1 MPVGR
6 PPLATPAF
14 STSARLV
21 DLLPDLHQHAVQLAA
36 GTCSVLVQCTPRD
49 ERLLASSAT
58 GLEQL
63 APEPWLTTA
72 AGRLATERAWEE
84 RNIVILNDLS
94 EQVPEL
100 TARLRTRGA
109 VLVPLVVHDRR
120 MGLLII
126 GIERPDAAQA
136 VAPALA
142 SLGEVLA
149 LVLERDRLRRE
160 VDLHR
165 DFSALFDDL
174 SRTTYSA
181 VALPARLETFSVRA
195 CRLLDADRVSVWL
208 HQRRTRQ
215 VRLIASSDPEQL
227 SLQLQEAAED
237 PSSAVSVVMRSLRPR
252 LIYTPGRDAPGLLVP
267 LRGRRRALGTLS
279 IEGVRAETG
288 TELDLIDLAEEIG
301 RQLSSIVESVLLLE
315 DALRARR
322 ELENTFN
329 SLADLVAVCDRQLR
343 LVHVNQAFAARF
355 SRRQDEMFEN
365 PVKSFLGPE
374 VMEWLRVAAEEFE
387 TPGGGRE
394 AGTREISDSVLG
406 GTFSFTVSPLIG
418 QEGEPL
424 GTVLVARDISEQSR
438 LEAERADL
446 RSRLAQSEKLA
457 ALGQVVAGIA
467 HELNNPLQGV
477 MGHLELVLT
486 TQQLTADIQRD
497 LRLVY
502 READR
507 AAKIVRNL
515 LVFGGSRR
523 IVRRRLNLNLVVRRV
538 LSLRATGTRAQH
550 IQLVRDLDPKLP
562 HLSGDPLLLQQAL
575 LNIVLNAEHAV
586 VGREG
591 RRIEVK
597 THADR
602 MRSIAVI
609 EIADSGPGIAPAALP
624 RLFEPFFTTKDVGQ
638 GTGLGLAIAY
648 GIVQEHGGRI
658 VARNRSGGGAVF
670 SVELPLTT
678 DEAEGSAL
686 E

>member
-1 MPVGR
+1 M
-6 PPLATPAF
+6 
-14 STSARLV
+14 
-21 DLLPDLHQHAVQLAA
+21 
-36 GTCSVLVQCTPRD
+36 LVQCTARD
-49 ERLLASSAT
+49 ERLLAASAI
-58 GLEQL
+58 GLDQL
-63 APEPWLTTA
+63 APEPWLA
-72 AGRLATERAWEE
+72 SAPGRRATERAWAEK
-84 RNIVILNDLS
+84 NIVILNDVA

-100 TARLRTRGA
+100 VGRLGTRGA
-109 VLVPLVVHDRR
+109 VLVPLAVHDRR
-120 MGLLII
+120 LGLLII
-126 GIERPDAAQA
+126 GIDRPDAAQA
-136 VAPALA
+136 AANGLA
-142 SLGEVLA
+142 SLGDILG

-160 VDLHR
+160 VDLHH
-165 DFSALFDDL
+165 DFNALFDDL

-181 VALPARLETFSVRA
+181 VALPGRLETFSVRA
-195 CRLLDADRVSVWL
+195 CRLLDADRVSIWL

-227 SLQLQEAAED
+227 SRQLQEAAEN
-237 PSSAVSVVMRSLRPR
+237 PASAIAVVMRSLRPR
-252 LIYTPGRDAPGLLVP
+252 LTYASGGGAPGLLVP
-267 LRGRRRALGTLS
+267 LRGRRRALGTLA
-279 IEGVRAETG
+279 IDGVRAETG
-288 TELDLIDLAEEIG
+288 TELELVDLAEEIG
-301 RQLSSIVESVLLLE
+301 RQLSGLVESVLLLE

-343 LVHVNQAFAARF
+343 LVHVNQAFAVRF

-365 PVKSFLGPE
+365 PVQNFLGPE
-374 VMEWLRVAAEEFE
+374 VVTWLNVAAEQFE
-387 TPGGGRE
+387 TPGASVGI
-394 AGTREISDSVLG
+394 GTREITDPVLG

-424 GTVLVARDISEQSR
+424 GTVLVARDITEQSR
-438 LEAERADL
+438 LEAERAEL

-477 MGHLELVLT
+477 MGHLELLLA
-486 TQQLTADIQRD
+486 TQQLSSDVQRD

-538 LSLRATGTRAQH
+538 LSLRATAARSQQIETIHELEPRMP
-550 IQLVRDLDPKLP
+550 QLL
-562 HLSGDPLLLQQAL
+562 GDTLLLQQAL

-586 VGREG
+586 AGQAA
-591 RRIEVK
+591 RRIEV
-597 THADR
+597 TTRADR
-602 MRSIAVI
+602 IRSIAVI
-609 EIADSGPGIAPAALP
+609 EIADTGTGIGPSALP

-648 GIVQEHGGRI
+648 GIVQEHGGRL
-658 VARNRSGGGAVF
+658 VARNRSGGGALF
-670 SVELPLTT
+670 TVELPLT
-678 DEAEGSAL
+678 SAAG
-686 E
+686 EDDAIE

>member
-1 MPVGR
+1 MSAGR
-6 PPLATPAF
+6 LPLATPPFA
-14 STSARLV
+14 TSARLV
-21 DLLPDLHQHAVQLAA
+21 DLLPDLHQHAVQLAE
-36 GTCSVLVQCTPRD
+36 GTCSVLVQLTPRD
-49 ERLLASSAT
+49 DRLLASSAT
-58 GLEQL
+58 GVEEL
-63 APEPWLTTA
+63 AAEPWLA
-72 AGRLATERAWEE
+72 SSPGRRATERAWEE
-84 RNIVILNDLS
+84 KNIIILNDLA

-100 TARLRTRGA
+100 TARLKTRGA
-109 VLVPLVVHDRR
+109 VLVPLIVQERR
-120 MGLLII
+120 LGLLII
-126 GIERPDAAQA
+126 GIDRPDAAQA
-136 VAPALA
+136 AAPALA
-142 SLGEVLA
+142 SLGEILA

-165 DFSALFDDL
+165 DFNALFDDL

-195 CRLLDADRVSVWL
+195 CRLLDADRVSIWL

-227 SLQLQEAAED
+227 SQQLQEAAED

-252 LIYTPGRDAPGLLVP
+252 LIHTSGRDAPGLLVP

-279 IEGVRAETG
+279 IEGVRAGTG
-288 TELDLIDLAEEIG
+288 TELDLVDLAEEIG
-301 RQLSSIVESVLLLE
+301 RQLSSLVESVLLLE

-343 LVHVNQAFAARF
+343 LVHVNQAFAVRF
-355 SRRQDEMFEN
+355 ARRQDEMFEH
-365 PVKSFLGPE
+365 PVKTFLGPE
-374 VMEWLRVAAEEFE
+374 VMEWLTDATQAYE
-387 TPGGGRE
+387 TPGGVRE
-394 AGTREISDSVLG
+394 ASTREITDSVLG

-438 LEAERADL
+438 LEAERAEL

-477 MGHLELVLT
+477 MGHLELLLA
-486 TQQLTADIQRD
+486 TQQLSTDVQRD

-538 LSLRATGTRAQH
+538 LTLRATAARTQH
-550 IQLVRDLDPKLP
+550 IELVKELEPRLP
-562 HLSGDPLLLQQAL
+562 RLSGDALLLQQAL
-575 LNIVLNAEHAV
+575 LNIILNAEHAV
-586 VGREG
+586 VGQDV
-591 RRIEVK
+591 RRVEVK
-597 THADR
+597 THRDR
-602 MRSIAVI
+602 RRSIVVI
-609 EIADSGPGIAPAALP
+609 EIADSGPGIAPSALP

-658 VARNRSGGGAVF
+658 VARNRTGGGAIF
-670 SVELPLTT
+670 TVELPLAPSEN
-678 DEAEGSAL
+678 DAAR
-686 E
+686 

>member
-1 MPVGR
+1 MPAGR
-6 PPLATPAF
+6 LPLATPAF
-14 STSARLV
+14 ASSTRLA
-21 DLLPDLHQHAVQLAA
+21 DLLPDLHQHAVHLAGGA
-36 GTCSVLVQCTPRD
+36 CSVLVQCTPRD
-49 ERLLASSAT
+49 ERLLAGSAT
-58 GLEQL
+58 GLDHL
-63 APEPWLTTA
+63 APEPWLA
-72 AGRLATERAWEE
+72 SPAGRRVTERAWEDK
-84 RNIVILNDLS
+84 NIVILNDLA

-100 TARLRTRGA
+100 LARLGTRGA

-120 MGLLII
+120 LGLLII
-126 GIERPDAAQA
+126 GIERADTAQA
-136 VAPALA
+136 AAAALT
-142 SLGEVLA
+142 SLGDVLA

-160 VDLHR
+160 VDLHH
-165 DFSALFDDL
+165 DFNALFDDL

-181 VALPARLETFSVRA
+181 IALPARLETFSVRA
-195 CRLLDADRVSVWL
+195 CRLLDADRVSIWL

-215 VRLIASSDPEQL
+215 VRLVASSDAEQL
-227 SLQLQEAAED
+227 AQELQEAAEN
-237 PSSAVSVVMRSLRPR
+237 PASAVAVVMRSLRPR
-252 LIYTPGRDAPGLLVP
+252 LIHAPDGGAPGLLVP
-267 LRGRRRALGTLS
+267 LRGRRRALGTLA
-279 IEGVRAETG
+279 IDGVRAENG
-288 TELDLIDLAEEIG
+288 TELDLVDLAEEIG
-301 RQLSSIVESVLLLE
+301 RQLSSLVESVLLLE

-329 SLADLVAVCDRQLR
+329 SLADLVAVCDRRLR
-343 LVHVNQAFAARF
+343 LVHVNQAFAVRF

-365 PVKSFLGPE
+365 PVQNFLGPE
-374 VMEWLRVAAEEFE
+374 VMEWLTIAAQEFE
-387 TPGGGRE
+387 TPGAARE
-394 AGTREISDSVLG
+394 AGTREITDSVLG

-477 MGHLELVLT
+477 MGHLELLLA
-486 TQQLTADIQRD
+486 TQQLAPDVQRD

-538 LSLRATGTRAQH
+538 LSLRSTAARAQH
-550 IQLVRDLDPKLP
+550 IEIIRDLEPRMP
-562 HLSGDPLLLQQAL
+562 RLSGDALLLQQAL
-575 LNIVLNAEHAV
+575 LNIILNAEHAV
-586 VGREG
+586 AGHQP

-597 THADR
+597 TSADR
-602 MRSIAVI
+602 LRSIAVI
-609 EIADSGPGIAPAALP
+609 EISDSGPGIAAAALP

-670 SVELPLTT
+670 TVELPLTNSGV
-678 DEAEGSAL
+678 DGDAVQ
-686 E
+686 

>member
-1 MPVGR
+1 MH
-6 PPLATPAF
+6 LAG
-14 STSARLV
+14 
-21 DLLPDLHQHAVQLAA
+21 
-36 GTCSVLVQCTPRD
+36 GTCSVLVECAPGGD
-49 ERLLASSAT
+49 SLLASSAT

-63 APEPWLTTA
+63 APEPWLTTS
-72 AGRLATERAWEE
+72 AGRHVTERAWNEKA
-84 RNIVILNDLS
+84 IVILNDLP

-100 TARLRTRGA
+100 TARLGTRGA
-109 VLVPLVVHDRR
+109 VLVPLIVHGHR
-120 MGLLII
+120 MGMLVI
-126 GIERPDAAQA
+126 GIERPDTAQA
-136 VAPALA
+136 ATGALT
-142 SLGEVLA
+142 SLGDVVA

-181 VALPARLETFSVRA
+181 IALPARLETFSVRA

-215 VRLIASSDPEQL
+215 VRLIASSDAEQV
-227 SLQLQEAAED
+227 SRELQEGAED
-237 PSSAVSVVMRSLRPR
+237 PASAVSVVMRSLRPR
-252 LIYTPGRDAPGLLVP
+252 VVREPGGQAPGLLVP

-279 IEGVRAETG
+279 IEGVRAQMG
-288 TELDLIDLAEEIG
+288 TELDLVDLAEEIG
-301 RQLSSIVESVLLLE
+301 RQLSSLVESVLLLE

-329 SLADLVAVCDRQLR
+329 SLADLVAVCDRRLR
-343 LVHVNQAFAARF
+343 LVHVNQAFAVRF
-355 SRRQDEMFEN
+355 SRRQDEMFEH
-365 PVKSFLGPE
+365 PVQTFLGPD
-374 VMEWLRVAAEEFE
+374 VVEWLQVAAQEFE
-387 TPGGGRE
+387 TPGGRVE
-394 AGTREISDSVLG
+394 ADTREIADSVLG

-438 LEAERADL
+438 LEAERAEL
-446 RSRLAQSEKLA
+446 RNRLAQSEKLA

-477 MGHLELVLT
+477 MGHVELLLA
-486 TQQLTADIQRD
+486 TQQLTPDVQRD

-523 IVRRRLNLNLVVRRV
+523 IVRRHLNLNLVVRRV
-538 LSLRATGTRAQH
+538 LSLRATAARTQH
-550 IQLVRDLDPKLP
+550 VEIVTNLAPRMPQI
-562 HLSGDPLLLQQAL
+562 SGDALLLQQAV

-586 VGREG
+586 AGRDV
-591 RRIEVK
+591 RRIEV
-597 THADR
+597 TTRADR
-602 MRSIAVI
+602 IRGVVVM
-609 EIADSGPGIAPAALP
+609 EIADSGPGVAPSALP

-658 VARNRSGGGAVF
+658 VARNLPDGGAVF
-670 SVELPLTT
+670 TVELPLANN
-678 DEAEGSAL
+678 EAAPTR
-686 E
+686 

>member
-1 MPVGR
+1 M
-6 PPLATPAF
+6 
-14 STSARLV
+14 
-21 DLLPDLHQHAVQLAA
+21 DLAA

-58 GLEQL
+58 GLDQL
-63 APEPWLTTA
+63 SPDPWLVTA
-72 AGRLATERAWEE
+72 AGRRATEHAWEA
-84 RNIVILNDLS
+84 RGIVILNDLA

-100 TARLRTRGA
+100 STRLGTRGA
-109 VLVPLVVHDRR
+109 VLVPLVVHERR
-120 MGLLII
+120 LGLLIV

-136 VAPALA
+136 AAAGLT
-142 SLGEVLA
+142 SLGDVLG

-195 CRLLDADRVSVWL
+195 CRLLDANRVSIWL

-215 VRLIASSDPEQL
+215 IKLVASSDAAQL
-227 SLQLQEAAED
+227 ALELQEAAED

-252 LIYTPGRDAPGLLVP
+252 LIYSPGGGAPGLLVP

-288 TELDLIDLAEEIG
+288 TELDLVDLAEEIG
-301 RQLSSIVESVLLLE
+301 RQLSSLVESVLLLE

-329 SLADLVAVCDRQLR
+329 SLADLVAVCDRRLR
-343 LVHVNQAFAARF
+343 LVHVNQAFAVRF
-355 SRRQDEMFEN
+355 SRRQDEMFEH
-365 PVKSFLGPE
+365 PVQSFLGPD
-374 VMEWLRVAAEEFE
+374 VVEWLTVAAQEFE
-387 TPGGGRE
+387 TPGAAVE
-394 AGTREISDSVLG
+394 AGTREITDSVLG
-406 GTFSFTVSPLIG
+406 GTFSFTLSPLVG

-424 GTVLVARDISEQSR
+424 GTVLVARDITEQSR
-438 LEAERADL
+438 LEAERAEL

-477 MGHLELVLT
+477 MGHLELLLA
-486 TQQLTADIQRD
+486 TQQLTPDVQRD

-538 LSLRATGTRAQH
+538 LSLRATPARAQH
-550 IQLVRDLDPKLP
+550 VEIVRDLEPRMPK
-562 HLSGDPLLLQQAL
+562 LSGDTLLLQQAL
-575 LNIVLNAEHAV
+575 LNIILNAEHAV
-586 VGREG
+586 ITSEV

-597 THADR
+597 TRADR
-602 MRSIAVI
+602 LRALAVV
-609 EIADSGPGIAPAALP
+609 EVADSGSGIAASALP

-670 SVELPLTT
+670 TVELPLMDGTPET
-678 DEAEGSAL
+678 DAVE
-686 E
+686 